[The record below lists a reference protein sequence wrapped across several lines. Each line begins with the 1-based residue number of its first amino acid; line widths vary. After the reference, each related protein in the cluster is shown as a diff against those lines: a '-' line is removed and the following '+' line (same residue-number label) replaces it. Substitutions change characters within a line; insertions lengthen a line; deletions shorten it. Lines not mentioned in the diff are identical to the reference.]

1 MNPWEILAVKEGKR
15 MNNMSF
21 FKGMGIGVMV
31 GSVAGMI
38 AAPKKKSIRIGKAL
52 KSMGDVVD
60 SVASTLGL

>member
-1 MNPWEILAVKEGKR
+1 

-38 AAPKKKSIRIGKAL
+38 AAPKKKPIRIGKAL